1 MWLYLFFLSS
11 KVGNKLQ
18 ILTLS
23 FIFIRNKFIYYWITD
38 FIHDSYVFL
47 NLFFIMNIKYIFF
60 FNEVW
65 VWGSKYLFV

>member
-47 NLFFIMNIKYIFF
+47 NLFFIMNIKYFF
-60 FNEVW
+60 F
-65 VWGSKYLFV
+65 